1 MSSTSLSFSELRP
14 VSNAPTRAQTAN
26 SFLVRARRALLR
38 NPPAV
43 LGGVLLLVVIGA
55 ALAAP
60 VIAPHDPTEQDTEHR
75 LAPPA
80 WDAAGLAAY
89 PLGTDQVGRDLLS
102 RALYGARVSLALG
115 LSCTVLSS
123 LIGVALGLLAG
134 LGPPRVGEIIMGVAD
149 VQIAF
154 PFLVLAIA
162 LIAVVGPSFGSLVAI
177 LSVFGWVQF
186 ARLVRGDV
194 LAERE
199 RDYVLAARTVGATPL
214 RVALR
219 HVLPNVLSPVMV
231 IWTFTLAQIILIESA
246 LSFLGLGVQPPTPSW
261 GSMLADGRNYLDSA
275 WWLGTFPG
283 LAIMLS
289 VLAVNLVGDALRD
302 ALDPHA

>member
-1 MSSTSLSFSELRP
+1 VSSTSLSFSELGPRP
-14 VSNAPTRAQTAN
+14 AEPARGPLVN
-26 SFLVRARRALLR
+26 SFLSRLRRGLLR
-38 NPPAV
+38 NPAAAIGALMLLIV
-43 LGGVLLLVVIGA
+43 LGA
-55 ALAAP
+55 AVAAP
-60 VIAPHDPTEQDTEHR
+60 IIAPHDPSAQETGHR

-80 WDAAGLAAY
+80 WDPDGLATY

-102 RALYGARVSLALG
+102 RALFGARVSLALG
-115 LSCTVLSS
+115 LSCTVVAS
-123 LIGVALGLLAG
+123 LIGIALGLLAG
-134 LGPPRVGEIIMGVAD
+134 LGPPRLGEVIMGVAD

-162 LIAVVGPSFGSLVAI
+162 LISVVGPSFGSLVAI

-199 RDYVLAARTVGATPL
+199 RDYVLAARTLGAVEL
-214 RVALR
+214 RVAVR
-219 HVLPNVLSPVMV
+219 HILPNVLSPVMV

-261 GSMLADGRNYLDSA
+261 GSMLADGRNYIDTA

-283 LAIMLS
+283 LAIMLT